1 MYVNIYRL
9 NIYIFSLKEFV
20 AKTANCV
27 PNVPVLILLTGR
39 TLILCCFVDTI
50 KADCLYQPSLK
61 LGMSVTQNHGQWNE
75 RNSGQHLPGN
85 QRKQQVYTLCSFCF
99 VPSSTLYTSQGAPAD
114 IPAPWG
120 RAPPGDGGIMSR
132 GHPGTRSSCVELAFR
147 PCTFLLLVGDREA
160 HIPLVWPLLFW
171 IFWYLQKNLILTDK
185 SFSNCLFSRAVL
197 TICPSWVTR
206 RLCTSSEPSSWGL
219 LVHSSGAF
227 PAQLWASCPHP
238 IS

>member
-20 AKTANCV
+20 AKTAICV

-120 RAPPGDGGIMSR
+120 RAPPWGWWHNEQR
-132 GHPGTRSSCVELAFR
+132 TPWHQEQLCGTGLPTLHLPTSCRRQRSSHPSCLA
-147 PCTFLLLVGDREA
+147 TAILD
-160 HIPLVWPLLFW
+160 I
-171 IFWYLQKNLILTDK
+171 LILTEEPD
-185 SFSNCLFSRAVL
+185 SNRQIF
-197 TICPSWVTR
+197 
-206 RLCTSSEPSSWGL
+206 
-219 LVHSSGAF
+219 
-227 PAQLWASCPHP
+227 Q
-238 IS
+238 